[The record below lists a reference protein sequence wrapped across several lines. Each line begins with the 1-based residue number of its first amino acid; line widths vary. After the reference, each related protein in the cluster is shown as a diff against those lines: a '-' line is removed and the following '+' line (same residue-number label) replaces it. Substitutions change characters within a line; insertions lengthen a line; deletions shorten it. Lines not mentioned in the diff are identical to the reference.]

1 MIDISII
8 IPTYNNLGLL
18 KKSLL
23 SVINQQNVKIE
34 IIIVDDST
42 NSEINDYLKKIN
54 SDKIQYYR
62 NIPSK
67 GAVRNWNYGLTFAK
81 GTYTTVLHHDE
92 YYEDSINQ
100 LSNLLNNNKEEIEVI
115 ISKVKVI
122 RSDNSSYSLYMNK
135 HIKNFILNNFPSVLF
150 FYNFIG
156 PVSCV
161 IYKNSDEFF
170 FNKNLKWFV
179 DIDWYYRLFKNKKI
193 KYFDNYNIIS
203 ILNHK
208 GKITYNIDIQTEMN
222 NDYKYLFKEYIKFPM
237 ILLLIKLNFSY
248 KKLKLKLLS

>member
-8 IPTYNNLGLL
+8 IPTYNNLDLF
-18 KKSLL
+18 KKSLR
-23 SVINQQNVKIE
+23 SVINQQNVKTE
-34 IIIVDDST
+34 VIIVDDST

-67 GAVRNWNYGLTFAK
+67 GAVRNWNYGLTLAK
-81 GTYTTVLHHDE
+81 GMYVTVLHHDE
-92 YYEDSINQ
+92 YYEDSAYQ
-100 LSNLLNNNKEEIEVI
+100 LSNLLENKEEAEVM

-122 RSDNSSYSLYMNK
+122 RSDNSWYSLSMNK
-135 HIKNFILNNFPSVLF
+135 YIKNFILNNFPSVLF

-161 IYKNSDEFF
+161 IYKNSNVFF
-170 FNKNLKWFV
+170 FNKNLKWSV
-179 DIDWYYRLFKNKKI
+179 DVDWYYRLFKNRRI
-193 KYFDNYNIIS
+193 KYFDDYNIIS
-203 ILNHK
+203 ILNHE
-208 GKITYNIDIQTEMN
+208 GKITSNIDVQTEIN
-222 NDYKYLFKEYIKFPM
+222 NDYKYLVKDYIKFPM

-248 KKLKLKLLS
+248 KKLKLKLMS